1 MSQKNFTSVKGCGTA
16 VSCQDCSLSSLC
28 LPLSLHEQDIDR
40 LDAIIKRGRPYQKG
54 QTIWRQGEDFHSVLA
69 LRSGS
74 VKSFI
79 TSPSGEEQI
88 VGFHFAG
95 ELIGLNGLFN
105 KKYPITTV
113 ALETTTCCDIP
124 YDSLDALADDL
135 PELRDQLLQSMSQEI
150 SEDQQMMLL
159 LSKKTS
165 EQRLATFLVSVSER
179 FQRRGYSATRF
190 RLTMSRNDLG
200 NFLGLAVETI
210 SRIFSKFQQ
219 KELLRFLDSSRD
231 IELLDMAKLYELADL
246 QDAQTTPCGKK
257 IAG

>member
-1 MSQKNFTSVKGCGTA
+1 MSQKTLNSVKSCGTA
-16 VSCQDCSLSSLC
+16 VSCQDCTLSSLC
-28 LPLSLHEQDIDR
+28 LPISLDGHDVDR
-40 LDAIIKRGRPYQKG
+40 LDAIIKRGRPFQKSH
-54 QTIWRQGEDFHSVLA
+54 TIWRQGDDFQSVLA
-69 LRSGS
+69 IRSGS
-74 VKSFI
+74 VKSFV

-95 ELIGLNGLFN
+95 ELIGLNGLFK
-105 KKYPITTV
+105 KKYPISTV
-113 ALETTTCCDIP
+113 ALETTTVCDIP

-135 PELRDQLLQSMSQEI
+135 PELRDQILHSMSQEI

-165 EQRLATFLVSVSER
+165 DQRLATFLVSLSER
-179 FQRRGYSATRF
+179 FHRRGYSATRF

-219 KELLRFLDSSRD
+219 QEILRFIDSSRD
-231 IELLDMAKLYELADL
+231 IELLDMDTLYELADL
-246 QDAQTTPCGKK
+246 QDSVQRPCGSKS
-257 IAG
+257 AS